1 MGRVIQTL
9 PRREAVIGVTS
20 LDNHLYVLRDN
31 RYSGQIEVYNV
42 DTCRLLHCLTVPA
55 LDATDIIA
63 CRHNLCAY
71 VSDHAFNCVHRV
83 PLSGATV
90 THWPINDKPARL
102 SLTYTHSHSVLVTC
116 WKVRKIKEFSTDGQL
131 LHVLTLPQ
139 DVVSPWHAIRLS
151 SGEFIVCH
159 GAPNNRLHRVCLIGS
174 DGSVVKSFGGPAGSG
189 SQRLS
194 VPAHMAVDR
203 NDFVYVSD
211 LNNRRVSLLSP
222 TFAFVRE
229 VVSCQQL
236 KGNALRLHLDSD
248 KKRLYVA
255 DNERKED
262 RRAAGRV
269 VVVTV

>member
-1 MGRVIQTL
+1 VGRVIQTL
-9 PRREAVIGVTS
+9 PEGEPVKGVTS
-20 LDNHLYVLRDN
+20 LDNRLYVLRG
-31 RYSGQIEVYNV
+31 YKSSEQIEVY
-42 DTCRLLHCLTVPA
+42 DIDSYRLLRALTVPE
-55 LDATDIIA
+55 LGDGGDIVA
-63 CRHNLCAY
+63 CRHNRCAY
-71 VSDHAFNCVHRV
+71 ICDFTHDSIHRV
-83 PLSGATV
+83 ALSDATV
-90 THWPINDKPARL
+90 THWPVNDRPIGL
-102 SLTYTHSHSVLVTC
+102 SLTYTHGVLVTC
-116 WKVRKIKEFSTDGQL
+116 NLVRKIKEFSTDGQL

-139 DVVSPWHAIRLS
+139 DVLSPWHTIQLS
-151 SGEFIVCH
+151 SGQFLVCH
-159 GAPNNRLHRVCLIGS
+159 GRPSDQVHRVCLIGS